1 MGVNSNQYLQGK
13 NQTTGTG
20 VPVHSAVA
28 GDGYTDLTTGYQYT
42 YTTAWEK
49 IISGQALSYFTEAQI
64 TASPNAT
71 VPVDSL
77 TAVSATTNA
86 DIAIL
91 PKGTGAFMVGHI
103 PDGSIAN
110 GGKRGAGA
118 VELMIG
124 SMNYSAGATGTNA
137 VAIGIALNATNTN
150 SVAIG
155 ARCVSSGVGSVA
167 IGNDIGSTTASGNG
181 SVAMGGVNT
190 TASGGSSTAFGGATA
205 SGASSFAV
213 GYGNASGSSSVAM
226 SGQIGGGAAASGNYS
241 FALGSSTR
249 ATGPYS
255 MAILWNSDTFS
266 HTSRLSYG
274 TYVNLNGSPAS
285 TPIGAV
291 QGSNLVVGVDTNS
304 VTPASLANYN
314 GLAIALVLQNNNSIR
329 FKGTIIARQT
339 GSTNTS
345 AWDIDGFIQRGTT
358 AATTTLLISNI
369 NVVQNTPAWTTPT
382 LTANTATGGLDIKV
396 TGIASTLLRWT
407 CVLTT
412 TEVIIA

>member
-1 MGVNSNQYLQGK
+1 MAVVYTKKDQG
-13 NQTTGTG
+13 NAITTGTG
-20 VPVHSAVA
+20 APVHSAVA
-28 GDGYTDLTTGYQYT
+28 GDRYTDTANGNTYQYT
-42 YTTAWEK
+42 TSWQQVLVG
-49 IISGQALSYFTEAQI
+49 SGLSFFTEAQNT
-64 TASPNAT
+64 TAPNAT

-91 PKGTGAFMVGHI
+91 PKGAGAFMVGHI

-124 SMNYSAGATGTNA
+124 SMNYYAGATGTNA

-291 QGSNLVVGVDTNS
+291 QGSTLVVGVDTNS

-369 NVVQNTPAWTTPT
+369 NVVENTPAWTTPT